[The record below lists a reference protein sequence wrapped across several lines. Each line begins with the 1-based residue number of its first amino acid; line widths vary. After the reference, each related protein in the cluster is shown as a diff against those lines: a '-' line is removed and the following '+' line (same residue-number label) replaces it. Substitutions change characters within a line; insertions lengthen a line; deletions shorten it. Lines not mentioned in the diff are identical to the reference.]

1 LWILI
6 SPHDNF
12 KCCAKKQSGPEQ
24 SRIFP
29 AYPGPTHR
37 VLTIFQFLLACSSD
51 ARLKG
56 NHIILKFIIMKTYLV
71 KSTKRELNE
80 TTPVW
85 DAFKDHLENIYFP
98 GAMELLA
105 KDLIAFEYE
114 AYKNERV

>member
-1 LWILI
+1 MTILNAVQRNSLARNSQGF
-6 SPHDNF
+6 SPEY
-12 KCCAKKQSGPEQ
+12 SG
-24 SRIFP
+24 
-29 AYPGPTHR
+29 
-37 VLTIFQFLLACSSD
+37 FLLVCSSD

-98 GAMELLA
+98 GALELLA

>member
-1 LWILI
+1 
-6 SPHDNF
+6 
-12 KCCAKKQSGPEQ
+12 
-24 SRIFP
+24 
-29 AYPGPTHR
+29 
-37 VLTIFQFLLACSSD
+37 
-51 ARLKG
+51 
-56 NHIILKFIIMKTYLV
+56 MKTYLV

-98 GAMELLA
+98 GAMEVLA

>member
-1 LWILI
+1 MTIL
-6 SPHDNF
+6 
-12 KCCAKKQSGPEQ
+12 KGCAKKQSGPEQ

-29 AYPGPTHR
+29 AYPH
-37 VLTIFQFLLACSSD
+37 LTSAGWRMIPVFQFLLACSSD

-98 GAMELLA
+98 GALELLA

-114 AYKNERV
+114 AYKNETV